1 MNVCMYICRFRQA
14 RKSSRKKR
22 FLPRAFYAK
31 VHWTGPSHQKPNK
44 RKRWPAKWLIRWSNT
59 KARMREGDW
68 VGGCCWQRGNAFAQ
82 RCASISSSMSNHKNA
97 NVAAKSPVVRK
108 GKGRAG
114 GGVFN
119 VKRSIFFSTQDKDTL
134 YYTLPISS
142 IYVHMYADVRTCTY
156 TTANWSNYRQFWVT
170 ALNWPE
176 SPSYRNVRAD

>member
-114 GGVFN
+114 AA
-119 VKRSIFFSTQDKDTL
+119 FSTWNDPFSLARRTKTL
-134 YYTLPISS
+134 YTILYQYLLYMYICMRMSERVPILQQ
-142 IYVHMYADVRTCTY
+142 IG
-156 TTANWSNYRQFWVT
+156 VT
-170 ALNWPE
+170 IGSFG
-176 SPSYRNVRAD
+176 SPH